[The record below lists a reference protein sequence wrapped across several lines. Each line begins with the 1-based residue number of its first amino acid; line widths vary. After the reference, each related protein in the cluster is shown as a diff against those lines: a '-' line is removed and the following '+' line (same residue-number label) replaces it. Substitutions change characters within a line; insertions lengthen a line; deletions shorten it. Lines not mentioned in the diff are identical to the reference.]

1 MSVFKTKGIVLL
13 ESNMG
18 DNDKMLTI
26 LTPNGKIGCSAKGA
40 KRPKS
45 NLMAGTQYL
54 CFGEF
59 SLYKSASSYTINIAE
74 PIEIFYNVRLDIDKL
89 TYASKVTKLVNEVT
103 DENQN
108 TYRVLQLTLNTIY
121 MFSESDKE
129 LDFIYSIFKMRLLS
143 IIGFKPVIEGCSTCN
158 EKKVS
163 YFSLKDNG
171 FKCEACGK
179 QDKGAIK
186 LSDTTIKA
194 IRYIIRSDAKKIYS
208 FDLSDENKAQ
218 LKMVAKLY
226 LNKCLDKEFD

>member
-59 SLYKSASSYTINIAE
+59 SLYKSASSYTVNVAE

-121 MFSESDKE
+121 MFSESDKDLE
-129 LDFIYSIFKMRLLS
+129 FIYSIFKMRLLS

-171 FKCEACGK
+171 FKCDACGK

-186 LSDTTIKA
+186 MSDTTIKA

-208 FDLSDENKAQ
+208 FDLSDENKTQ